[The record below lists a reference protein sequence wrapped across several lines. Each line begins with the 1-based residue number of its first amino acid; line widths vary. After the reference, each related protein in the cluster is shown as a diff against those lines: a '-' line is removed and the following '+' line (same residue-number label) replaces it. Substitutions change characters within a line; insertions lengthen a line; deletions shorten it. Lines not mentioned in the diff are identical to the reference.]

1 MNRKLL
7 AIISALLISASLCAC
22 AENREEDTT
31 DTNKIDISNNETGTG
46 EKETDEQGSQIN
58 PPVVDKAPGELE
70 YTAKDGKVYILH
82 ENGAVNL
89 RNADG
94 SVFKSFD
101 NGTEFERIAVSK
113 DGEWTKVKYEDKEY
127 YVVTSCITDLRDLD
141 EGFAKVEK
149 TLKLKTAA
157 LSIRMSPETTGR
169 VVGYYNEGD
178 EVKVI
183 AENTT
188 TGWYKVEFTAYGG
201 ETTIGYVASDAKY
214 YETDETT
221 EETTTASEETT
232 ASTEESTTAGK

>member
-1 MNRKLL
+1 MNRRLL
-7 AIISALLISASLCAC
+7 AIISALLISVSLCAC

-169 VVGYYNEGD
+169 VVGYDNEGD
-178 EVKVI
+178 EV
-183 AENTT
+183 
-188 TGWYKVEFTAYGG
+188 
-201 ETTIGYVASDAKY
+201 
-214 YETDETT
+214 
-221 EETTTASEETT
+221 
-232 ASTEESTTAGK
+232 

>member
-1 MNRKLL
+1 MNRRLL

-22 AENREEDTT
+22 SGGKEEETTDNKIEVPSREETSSNT
-31 DTNKIDISNNETGTG
+31 ETN
-46 EKETDEQGSQIN
+46 EQGSQIN
-58 PPVVDKAPGELE
+58 PPVADKAPGELE

-94 SVFKSFD
+94 TVFKSFD

-127 YVVTSCITDLRDLD
+127 YVVTNCVTDLADLD

-149 TLKLKTAA
+149 TLKLKTDA

-169 VVGYYNEGD
+169 VVGYYDKGD

-188 TGWYKVEFTAYGG
+188 IGWYKVEFTAYGG
-201 ETTIGYVASDAKY
+201 ATAIGYVASDAKY
-214 YETDETT
+214 YEADETT

-232 ASTEESTTAGK
+232 AATEENTTAGK

>member
-1 MNRKLL
+1 MNRRLL

-22 AENREEDTT
+22 SGGKEEETTDNKIEVPSREETSSNT
-31 DTNKIDISNNETGTG
+31 ETN
-46 EKETDEQGSQIN
+46 EQGSQIN
-58 PPVVDKAPGELE
+58 PPVADKAPGELE

-94 SVFKSFD
+94 TVFKSFD

-127 YVVTSCITDLRDLD
+127 YVVTNCVTDLADLD

-149 TLKLKTAA
+149 TLKLKTDA

-169 VVGYYNEGD
+169 VVGYYDKGD

-188 TGWYKVEFTAYGG
+188 IGWYKVEFTAYGG
-201 ETTIGYVASDAKY
+201 ATAIGYVASDAKY
-214 YETDETT
+214 YEADETTEAATTDSEETTAAT
-221 EETTTASEETT
+221 EETTTA
-232 ASTEESTTAGK
+232 AK

>member
-7 AIISALLISASLCAC
+7 AIISALLITASLCAC
-22 AENREEDTT
+22 SNGKEEGT
-31 DTNKIDISNNETGTG
+31 DGKIDISGQETNTD
-46 EKETDEQGSQIN
+46 ERETNEQGSQIK
-58 PPVVDKAPGELE
+58 PPVDDKAPGELE

-127 YVVTSCITDLRDLD
+127 YVVTSCITDLRDRD

-157 LSIRMSPETTGR
+157 LSIRMTPETTGR

-221 EETTTASEETT
+221 EAATTGSEETT
-232 ASTEESTTAGK
+232 AATEETTTAAQ

>member
-1 MNRKLL
+1 MNRRLL

-22 AENREEDTT
+22 SGGKEEETTDNKIEVPSREETSSNT
-31 DTNKIDISNNETGTG
+31 ETN
-46 EKETDEQGSQIN
+46 EQGSQIN
-58 PPVVDKAPGELE
+58 PPVADKAPGELE

-94 SVFKSFD
+94 TVFKSFD

-127 YVVTSCITDLRDLD
+127 YVVTNCVTDLADLD

-149 TLKLKTAA
+149 TLKLKTDA

-169 VVGYYNEGD
+169 VVGYYDKGD

-188 TGWYKVEFTAYGG
+188 IGWYKVEFTAYGG
-201 ETTIGYVASDAKY
+201 ATAIGYVASDAKY
-214 YETDETT
+214 YEADETTEAATTDSEETTAAT
-221 EETTTASEETT
+221 EETTTA
-232 ASTEESTTAGK
+232 GK

>member
-1 MNRKLL
+1 MNRRLL

-22 AENREEDTT
+22 SGGKEEETTGNKIEVPSREETSSNT
-31 DTNKIDISNNETGTG
+31 ETN
-46 EKETDEQGSQIN
+46 EQGSQIN
-58 PPVVDKAPGELE
+58 PPVADKAPGELE

-94 SVFKSFD
+94 TVFKSFD

-127 YVVTSCITDLRDLD
+127 YVVTNCVTDLADLD

-149 TLKLKTAA
+149 TLKLKTDA

-169 VVGYYNEGD
+169 VVGYYDKGD

-188 TGWYKVEFTAYGG
+188 IGWYKVEFTAYGG
-201 ETTIGYVASDAKY
+201 ATAIGYVASDAKY
-214 YETDETT
+214 YEADETTEAATTDSEETTAAT
-221 EETTTASEETT
+221 EETTTA
-232 ASTEESTTAGK
+232 AK

>member
-1 MNRKLL
+1 MNRRLL

-22 AENREEDTT
+22 SDGKEEETTGNKIEVPSREETSSNT
-31 DTNKIDISNNETGTG
+31 ETN
-46 EKETDEQGSQIN
+46 EQGSQIN
-58 PPVVDKAPGELE
+58 PPVADKAPGELE

-94 SVFKSFD
+94 TVFKSFD

-127 YVVTSCITDLRDLD
+127 YVVTNCVTDLADLD

-149 TLKLKTAA
+149 TLKLKTDA

-169 VVGYYNEGD
+169 VVGYYDKGD

-188 TGWYKVEFTAYGG
+188 IGWYKVEFTAYGG
-201 ETTIGYVASDAKY
+201 ATAIGYVASDAKY
-214 YETDETT
+214 YEADETT

-232 ASTEESTTAGK
+232 AATEENTTAGK

>member
-1 MNRKLL
+1 MNRRLL

-22 AENREEDTT
+22 SGGKEEETTGNKIEVPSREETSSNT
-31 DTNKIDISNNETGTG
+31 ETN
-46 EKETDEQGSQIN
+46 EQGSQIN
-58 PPVVDKAPGELE
+58 PPVADKAPGELE

-94 SVFKSFD
+94 TVFKSFD

-127 YVVTSCITDLRDLD
+127 YVVTNCVTDLADLD

-149 TLKLKTAA
+149 TLKLKTDA

-169 VVGYYNEGD
+169 VVGYYDKGD

-188 TGWYKVEFTAYGG
+188 IGWYKVEFTAYGG
-201 ETTIGYVASDAKY
+201 ATAVGYVASDAKY
-214 YETDETT
+214 YEADETT
-221 EETTTASEETT
+221 EAATTDSEETT
-232 ASTEESTTAGK
+232 AATEENTTAGK

>member
-1 MNRKLL
+1 MNRRLL

-22 AENREEDTT
+22 SGGKEEETTGNKIEVPSREETSSNT
-31 DTNKIDISNNETGTG
+31 ETN
-46 EKETDEQGSQIN
+46 EQGSQIN
-58 PPVVDKAPGELE
+58 PPVADKAPGELE

-94 SVFKSFD
+94 TVFKSFD
-101 NGTEFERIAVSK
+101 NRTEFERIAVSK

-127 YVVTSCITDLRDLD
+127 YVVTNCVTDLADLD

-149 TLKLKTAA
+149 TLKLKTDA

-169 VVGYYNEGD
+169 VVGYYDKGD

-188 TGWYKVEFTAYGG
+188 IGWYKVEFTAYGG
-201 ETTIGYVASDAKY
+201 ATAIGYVASDAKY
-214 YETDETT
+214 YEADETT

-232 ASTEESTTAGK
+232 AATEENTTAGK

>member
-1 MNRKLL
+1 MNRRLL

-22 AENREEDTT
+22 SGGKEEETTGNKIEVPSREETSSNT
-31 DTNKIDISNNETGTG
+31 ETN
-46 EKETDEQGSQIN
+46 EQGSQIN
-58 PPVVDKAPGELE
+58 PPVADKAPGELE

-94 SVFKSFD
+94 TVFKSFD

-127 YVVTSCITDLRDLD
+127 YVVTNCVTDLADLD

-149 TLKLKTAA
+149 TLKLKTDA

-169 VVGYYNEGD
+169 VVGYYDKGD

-188 TGWYKVEFTAYGG
+188 IGWYKVEFTAYGG
-201 ETTIGYVASDAKY
+201 ATAIGSVASDAKY
-214 YETDETT
+214 YEADETT
-221 EETTTASEETT
+221 EAATTDSEETT
-232 ASTEESTTAGK
+232 AATEENTTAGK

>member
-1 MNRKLL
+1 MNRRLL

-22 AENREEDTT
+22 SGGKEEETTGNKIEVPSREETSSNT
-31 DTNKIDISNNETGTG
+31 ETN
-46 EKETDEQGSQIN
+46 EQGSQIN
-58 PPVVDKAPGELE
+58 PPVADKAPGELE

-94 SVFKSFD
+94 TVFKSFD

-127 YVVTSCITDLRDLD
+127 YVVTNCVTDLADLD

-149 TLKLKTAA
+149 TLKLKTDA

-169 VVGYYNEGD
+169 VVGYYNKGD

-188 TGWYKVEFTAYGG
+188 IGWYKVEFTAYGG
-201 ETTIGYVASDAKY
+201 ATAIGYVASDAKY
-214 YETDETT
+214 YEADETTEAATTDSEETTAAT
-221 EETTTASEETT
+221 EETTTA
-232 ASTEESTTAGK
+232 AQ

>member
-1 MNRKLL
+1 MNRRLL

-22 AENREEDTT
+22 SGGKEEETT
-31 DTNKIDISNNETGTG
+31 GNKIDVPPQEETSSET
-46 EKETDEQGSQIN
+46 ETDEQGSQIK
-58 PPVVDKAPGELE
+58 PPVADEAPGELE

-101 NGTEFERIAVSK
+101 NGTAFDRVAVSK

-221 EETTTASEETT
+221 EAATTGSEETT
-232 ASTEESTTAGK
+232 AATEETTTAAQ

>member
-1 MNRKLL
+1 MNRRLL
-7 AIISALLISASLCAC
+7 AIISALLITASLCAC
-22 AENREEDTT
+22 SGGKEEETTGNNIEVPSREETSSNT
-31 DTNKIDISNNETGTG
+31 ETN
-46 EKETDEQGSQIN
+46 EQGSQIN
-58 PPVVDKAPGELE
+58 PPVADKAPGELE

-94 SVFKSFD
+94 TVFKSFD

-127 YVVTSCITDLRDLD
+127 YVVTNCVTDLADLD

-178 EVKVI
+178 DVKVI

-188 TGWYKVEFTAYGG
+188 IGWYKVEFTAYGG
-201 ETTIGYVASDAKY
+201 ATAIGYVASDAKY
-214 YETDETT
+214 YEADETT

>member
-1 MNRKLL
+1 MNRRLL

-22 AENREEDTT
+22 SGGKEEETTGNNIEVPSREETSSNT
-31 DTNKIDISNNETGTG
+31 ETN
-46 EKETDEQGSQIN
+46 EQGSQIN
-58 PPVVDKAPGELE
+58 PPVADKAPGELE

-94 SVFKSFD
+94 TVFKSFD

-127 YVVTSCITDLRDLD
+127 YVVTNCVTDLADLD

-149 TLKLKTAA
+149 TLKLKTDA

-221 EETTTASEETT
+221 EAATTDSEETT
-232 ASTEESTTAGK
+232 AATEENTTAGK

>member
-1 MNRKLL
+1 MNRRLL

-22 AENREEDTT
+22 SGGKEEETTDNKIEVPSREETSSNT
-31 DTNKIDISNNETGTG
+31 ETN
-46 EKETDEQGSQIN
+46 EQGSQIN
-58 PPVVDKAPGELE
+58 PPVADKAPGELE

-94 SVFKSFD
+94 TVFKSFD
-101 NGTEFERIAVSK
+101 NGTEFERTAVSK

-127 YVVTSCITDLRDLD
+127 YVVTSCITDLKDLD

>member
-1 MNRKLL
+1 MNRRLL

-22 AENREEDTT
+22 SGGKEEETTGNKIEVPSREETSSNT
-31 DTNKIDISNNETGTG
+31 ETN
-46 EKETDEQGSQIN
+46 EQGSQIN
-58 PPVVDKAPGELE
+58 PPVADKAPGELE

-94 SVFKSFD
+94 TVFKSFD

-127 YVVTSCITDLRDLD
+127 YVVTNCVTDLADLD

-149 TLKLKTAA
+149 TLKLKTDA

-169 VVGYYNEGD
+169 VVGYYDKGD

-188 TGWYKVEFTAYGG
+188 IGWYKVEFTAYGG
-201 ETTIGYVASDAKY
+201 ATAIGYVASDAKY
-214 YETDETT
+214 YEADETT
-221 EETTTASEETT
+221 EAATTDSEETT
-232 ASTEESTTAGK
+232 AATEENTTAGK

>member
-1 MNRKLL
+1 MNRRLL

-22 AENREEDTT
+22 SGGKEEEPTGNKIEVPSREETSSNT
-31 DTNKIDISNNETGTG
+31 ETN
-46 EKETDEQGSQIN
+46 EQGSQIN
-58 PPVVDKAPGELE
+58 PPVADKAPGELE

-94 SVFKSFD
+94 TVFKSFD

-127 YVVTSCITDLRDLD
+127 YVVTNCVTDLADLD

-149 TLKLKTAA
+149 TLKLKTDA

-169 VVGYYNEGD
+169 VVGYYDKGD

-188 TGWYKVEFTAYGG
+188 IGWYKVEFTAYGG
-201 ETTIGYVASDAKY
+201 ATAIGYVASDAKY
-214 YETDETT
+214 YEADETT

-232 ASTEESTTAGK
+232 AATEETTTAAQ

>member
-1 MNRKLL
+1 MNRRLL

-22 AENREEDTT
+22 SGGKEEETTDNKIEVPSREETSSNT
-31 DTNKIDISNNETGTG
+31 ETN
-46 EKETDEQGSQIN
+46 EQGSQIN
-58 PPVVDKAPGELE
+58 PPVADKAPGELE

-94 SVFKSFD
+94 TVFKSFD

-127 YVVTSCITDLRDLD
+127 YVVTNCVTDLADLD

-149 TLKLKTAA
+149 TLKLKTDA

-169 VVGYYNEGD
+169 VVGYYDKGD

-188 TGWYKVEFTAYGG
+188 IGWYKVEFTAYGG
-201 ETTIGYVASDAKY
+201 ATAIGYVASDAKY
-214 YETDETT
+214 YEADETT
-221 EETTTASEETT
+221 EAATTDSEETT
-232 ASTEESTTAGK
+232 AATEENTTAGK

>member
-1 MNRKLL
+1 MNRRLL

-22 AENREEDTT
+22 SGGKEEETTGNKIEVPSREETSSNT
-31 DTNKIDISNNETGTG
+31 ETN
-46 EKETDEQGSQIN
+46 EQGSQIN
-58 PPVVDKAPGELE
+58 PPVADKAPGELE

-94 SVFKSFD
+94 TVFKSFD

-127 YVVTSCITDLRDLD
+127 YVVTNCVTDLADLD

-149 TLKLKTAA
+149 TLKLKTDA

-221 EETTTASEETT
+221 EAATTDSEETT
-232 ASTEESTTAGK
+232 AATEENTTAGK

>member
-1 MNRKLL
+1 MNRRLL
-7 AIISALLISASLCAC
+7 AIISALLITASLCAC
-22 AENREEDTT
+22 ADNNEEDTT

-46 EKETDEQGSQIN
+46 ENETDEQGSQIN
-58 PPVVDKAPGELE
+58 PPVADKAPGELE

-94 SVFKSFD
+94 TVFKSFD

-127 YVVTSCITDLRDLD
+127 YVVTNCVTDLADLD

-178 EVKVI
+178 DVKVI

-188 TGWYKVEFTAYGG
+188 IGWYKVEFTAYGG
-201 ETTIGYVASDAKY
+201 ATAIGYVASDAKY
-214 YETDETT
+214 YEADETT
-221 EETTTASEETT
+221 EETTTAP
-232 ASTEESTTAGK
+232 EESTAAKEENTSAGK

>member
-1 MNRKLL
+1 MNRRLL

-22 AENREEDTT
+22 SGGKEEETTDNKIEVPSREETSSNT
-31 DTNKIDISNNETGTG
+31 ETN
-46 EKETDEQGSQIN
+46 EQGSQIN
-58 PPVVDKAPGELE
+58 PPVADKAPGELE

-94 SVFKSFD
+94 SVFTSFA
-101 NGTEFERIAVSK
+101 NGPEFESIAVGK

-127 YVVTSCITDLRDLD
+127 YDVTNCVTDLADLD

-149 TLKLKTAA
+149 TLKLKTDA

-169 VVGYYNEGD
+169 VVGYYDKGD

-188 TGWYKVEFTAYGG
+188 IGWYKVEFTAYGG
-201 ETTIGYVASDAKY
+201 ATAIGYVASDAKY
-214 YETDETT
+214 YEADETTEAATTDSEETTAAT
-221 EETTTASEETT
+221 EETTTA
-232 ASTEESTTAGK
+232 AK

>member
-1 MNRKLL
+1 MNRRLL

-22 AENREEDTT
+22 SGGKEEETTGNKIEVPSREETSSNT
-31 DTNKIDISNNETGTG
+31 ETN
-46 EKETDEQGSQIN
+46 EQGSQIN
-58 PPVVDKAPGELE
+58 PPVADKAPGELE

-94 SVFKSFD
+94 TVFKSFD

-127 YVVTSCITDLRDLD
+127 YVVTNCVTDLADLD
-141 EGFAKVEK
+141 EGFAKVDK
-149 TLKLKTAA
+149 TLKLKTDA

-169 VVGYYNEGD
+169 VVGYYDKGD

-188 TGWYKVEFTAYGG
+188 IGWYKVEFTAYGG
-201 ETTIGYVASDAKY
+201 ATAIGYVASDAKY
-214 YETDETT
+214 YEADETTEAATTDSEETTAAT
-221 EETTTASEETT
+221 EETTTA
-232 ASTEESTTAGK
+232 AK